1 MPALSLFRLAAACG
15 LLAALLATDAAR
27 AERRVALVI
36 GNSGYQNVAR
46 LDNPV
51 NDARSIAELFQKA
64 GFDVVTPRTDL
75 GVVEFKRAIREF
87 VNTTR
92 DADIAVVFYAGHGIE
107 VGGVNYLIP
116 VDAKLASDL
125 DAEDEAVEMD
135 RLVRAIEPARRLRLV
150 ILDACRDNPFAKK
163 MQRTIA
169 VRAVGAG
176 LTKVEPTST
185 NTLIAYAARAGS
197 TAEDGTSG
205 HSPFTAA
212 LLGNLIEPGLD
223 VRLALGRVRD
233 EVLKKTGNRQEP
245 FVYGSLGGA
254 TVSLVPPPEQK
265 KVDTSLADMRTNYE
279 MAERIGT
286 LPAWD
291 SFLAAHATGFY
302 ADLARAQRAKLL
314 ASQGVP
320 PPADRKQAVAA
331 VEHATP
337 TTPAETATPDRL
349 AWQKIQ
355 DTSDTRAL
363 RDFIKRFPASPLAL
377 TAQHR
382 LDLLEQAAA
391 QRRQQEAERQKAE
404 REAALQRQEDERR
417 AKAAEAERHRLE
429 REAAR
434 QRRGEEQRAKA
445 LQGERE
451 KAQREMELAC
461 RRDEAKLARLRAQ
474 GSQARDELARFR
486 QELGCERIRGDVAL
500 LEQFTADAARVP
512 EAATPAADTPQLV
525 RSAQTELRRIGCYAA
540 RPTGV
545 LDDATRGA
553 IHDYLAR
560 RGQELAEIRV
570 TEALVADLRE
580 QAAIESC
587 MATPERDKVEPV
599 ARPPKR
605 VTTPSVERR
614 KGKSRTEQV
623 HHDRPAPQKKRE
635 ARPAHRE
642 APPRAK
648 AEARQGPRGPRMII
662 GF

>member
-1 MPALSLFRLAAACG
+1 MPRLPLFSLAAACG
-15 LLAALLATDAAR
+15 FLAALLASDAAR

-36 GNSGYQNVAR
+36 GNSSYQNVAR
-46 LDNPV
+46 LDNPA

-64 GFDVVTPRTDL
+64 GFDVVAPRLDL
-75 GVVEFKRAIREF
+75 GVVEFKRAMREF
-87 VNTTR
+87 ANTAR

-107 VGGVNYLIP
+107 VSGVNYLIP

-163 MQRTIA
+163 IQRTIA
-169 VRAVGAG
+169 VRAVSTG

-185 NTLIAYAARAGS
+185 NTLIAYAAKAGS
-197 TAEDGTSG
+197 IAEDGTSG

-212 LLGNLIEPGLD
+212 LLGHLIEPGLD

-233 EVLKKTGNRQEP
+233 DVLKKTGNRQEP

-265 KVDTSLADMRTNYE
+265 KAETSVADMRTDYE

-286 LPAWD
+286 LAAWD
-291 SFLAAHATGFY
+291 SFLQAYATGFY
-302 ADLARAQRAKLL
+302 ADLARAQRAKLT

-320 PPADRKQAVAA
+320 PPADRNQAVAVIDRA
-331 VEHATP
+331 P
-337 TTPAETATPDRL
+337 PAASADRATPDRL

-355 DTSDTRAL
+355 DMSDVKAL
-363 RDFIKRFPASPLAL
+363 RNFIKRFAASPLAL

-391 QRRQQEAERQKAE
+391 QQRQQEAERQKAE
-404 REAALQRQEDERR
+404 REAALGRQEDERR
-417 AKAAEAERHRLE
+417 AKAAEADL
-429 REAAR
+429 
-434 QRRGEEQRAKA
+434 
-445 LQGERE
+445 
-451 KAQREMELAC
+451 M
-461 RRDEAKLARLRAQ
+461 
-474 GSQARDELARFR
+474 
-486 QELGCERIRGDVAL
+486 
-500 LEQFTADAARVP
+500 
-512 EAATPAADTPQLV
+512 
-525 RSAQTELRRIGCYAA
+525 RSAQAELRRIGCYAA
-540 RPTGV
+540 QPTGM

-553 IHDYLAR
+553 IRDYLAR
-560 RGQELAEIRV
+560 SGQAAAEIKV
-570 TEALVADLRE
+570 TEALVAELRE

-587 MATPERDKVEPV
+587 IAASEPDRVAPV
-599 ARPPKR
+599 AGPPKR
-605 VTTPSVERR
+605 ESAPDAGRR
-614 KGKSRTEQV
+614 KASRTEQV
-623 HHDRPAPQKKRE
+623 RRERPEPQKKRE
-635 ARPAHRE
+635 ARPAQRE

-648 AEARQGPRGPRMII
+648 AEARQGSRGPKMIL